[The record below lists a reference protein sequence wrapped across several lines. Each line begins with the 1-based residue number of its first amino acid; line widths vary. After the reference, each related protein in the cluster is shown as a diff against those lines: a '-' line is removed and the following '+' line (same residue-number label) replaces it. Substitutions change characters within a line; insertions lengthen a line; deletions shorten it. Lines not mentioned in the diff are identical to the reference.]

1 MSGHFESSHDKQNA
15 NTMKQLKH
23 ITIAF
28 VLFFLADVALGQG
41 IIFYLHG
48 RIVEVQGIHAVD
60 TANGYGAYEYTKILN
75 TFRKNGFKVI
85 SEVRKMN
92 TRPVSYAQHVVHQI
106 DSLLKEGTNPG
117 DITVIGAS
125 KGALIAMLTSSM
137 LKNKGVNFVF
147 MAACNPYSFKQF
159 PELKFYGN
167 ILSIYEESDRI
178 GRTCSGFRAR
188 SGKTISHYKE
198 IELHTGLK
206 HGFLFKP
213 LPQWV
218 VPALKWARKDYQ

>member
-1 MSGHFESSHDKQNA
+1 M
-15 NTMKQLKH
+15 
-23 ITIAF
+23 
-28 VLFFLADVALGQG
+28 GQG

-60 TANGYGAYEYTKILN
+60 TVNGYGAYEYSKILN

-85 SEVRKMN
+85 SEARKIN
-92 TRPVSYAQHVVHQI
+92 TRPVNYAQHVVYQI
-106 DSLLKEGTNPG
+106 DSSLKEGTNPN

-137 LKNKGVNFVF
+137 LKNKEVNFVF
-147 MAACNPYSFKQF
+147 MAACNSYSLKRF
-159 PELKFYGN
+159 PKLKFYGN

-178 GRTCSGFRAR
+178 GRSCNDFRKR

-213 LPQWV
+213 LPQWTL
-218 VPALKWARKDYQ
+218 PALTWARKDYQ

>member
-1 MSGHFESSHDKQNA
+1 
-15 NTMKQLKH
+15 MKQLKH
-23 ITIAF
+23 LAIAF
-28 VLFFLADVALGQG
+28 ALLFLADIAMGQG

-48 RIVEVQGIHAVD
+48 RIVEIQGIHAVD
-60 TANGYGAYEYTKILN
+60 MVNGYGAYEYTKILT

-85 SEVRKMN
+85 SEMRETN
-92 TRPVSYAQHVVHQI
+92 TRPANYAQLVVHQI
-106 DSLLKEGTNPG
+106 DSLLKEGTNPN

-137 LKNKGVNFVF
+137 LKNREVNFVF
-147 MAACNPYSFKQF
+147 MAACNAYSLKRF

-167 ILSIYEESDRI
+167 ILSIFEESDRI
-178 GRTCSGFRAR
+178 GRTCSGFRER

-213 LPQWV
+213 LPQWIL
-218 VPALKWARKDYQ
+218 PALKWARKDYS

>member
-1 MSGHFESSHDKQNA
+1 
-15 NTMKQLKH
+15 MKQLKH

-28 VLFFLADVALGQG
+28 VLFFLADIAVGQG

-48 RIVEVQGIHAVD
+48 RILEVQGIHAVD
-60 TANGYGAYEYTKILN
+60 TVNGYGAYEYTKILS

-85 SEVRKMN
+85 SKVRKIN
-92 TRPVSYAQHVVHQI
+92 TRPVNYAQHVVHQI
-106 DSLLKEGTNPG
+106 DSLLKKGIKPN

-125 KGALIAMLTSSM
+125 KGALIAMLTSSI
-137 LKNKGVNFVF
+137 LKNKEVNFVF
-147 MAACNPYSFKQF
+147 MAACNPYSLKRF

-167 ILSIYEESDRI
+167 ILSIYEGSDRI
-178 GRTCSGFRAR
+178 GRSCSGFKAR

-213 LPQWV
+213 LPQWTL
-218 VPALKWARKDYQ
+218 PALKWARKDYQ